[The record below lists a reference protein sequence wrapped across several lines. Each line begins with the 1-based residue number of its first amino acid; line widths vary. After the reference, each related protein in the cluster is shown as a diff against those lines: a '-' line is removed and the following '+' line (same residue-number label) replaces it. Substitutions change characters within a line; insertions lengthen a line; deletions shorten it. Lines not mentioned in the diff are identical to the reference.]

1 MVFKMIFF
9 SWTCISKTYTE
20 TSPSFF
26 EFTDE
31 QIQYFVLF
39 SNLVLPNEIKMEGI
53 WVCCGVYG
61 HKTLEKSDDGIQ
73 FIAQAPNNEM
83 ESLQI
88 KSQKGIQEVVD
99 NYF

>member
-1 MVFKMIFF
+1 
-9 SWTCISKTYTE
+9 
-20 TSPSFF
+20 
-26 EFTDE
+26 
-31 QIQYFVLF
+31 
-39 SNLVLPNEIKMEGI
+39 MEGI